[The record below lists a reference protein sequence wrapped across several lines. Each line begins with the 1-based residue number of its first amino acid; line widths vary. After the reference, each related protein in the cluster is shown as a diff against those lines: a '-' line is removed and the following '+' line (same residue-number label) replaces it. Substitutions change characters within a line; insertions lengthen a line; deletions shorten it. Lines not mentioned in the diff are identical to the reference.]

1 MPAVK
6 TKLTIEQGTTWSHG
20 WAVTFNGAPI
30 DATWTARSQVR
41 KPITSAE
48 VLHAFTASV
57 TAEGAV
63 VIAVDPDES
72 SAWTWRDGVYDVEVE
87 SADGIVLRV
96 ASSTVKVLPEVTR

>member
-30 DATWTARSQVR
+30 DETWTARSQVR
-41 KPITSAE
+41 KPITSAD
-48 VLHAFTASV
+48 VLHAFAASV

-63 VIAVDPDES
+63 VIAVEPDES

-87 SADGIVLRV
+87 SSDGVVLRV
-96 ASSTVKVLPEVTR
+96 AYGAVAVSAEVTR